1 MTINNNQIKAIIFD
15 MDGVLIDTEKYLTKF
30 WCKAA
35 REAGFNMELSHAY
48 MIRSLQ
54 GKFAA
59 VKLKEIFGET
69 FDYKAIRNRRKEL
82 MNEHLKAHGI
92 EPKPYVKEA
101 LTSLKASGYVLA
113 VATSTD
119 SIRAKEYLT
128 EIGVYS
134 LFDKIV
140 CANMVENGKPM
151 PDIYLYAC
159 KNIGY
164 KPESCIAVEDSAN
177 GVTAAYR
184 AGLNVIM
191 IPDLTRETEEEKA
204 MTCKVVTNLN
214 ELADLLTRNS
224 IKKAGKIDKGLR

>member
-1 MTINNNQIKAIIFD
+1 MKINNNEIKAIVFD

-30 WCKAA
+30 WCMAA
-35 REAGFNMELSHAY
+35 KEAGFDMKIEHAY

-59 VKLKEIFGET
+59 IKLKEIFGES
-69 FDYKAIRNRRKEL
+69 FDYEAVRNRRKEL
-82 MNEHLKAHGI
+82 MNEHLKIHGI
-92 EPKPYVKEA
+92 EPKPYVKES
-101 LTSLKASGYVLA
+101 LTSLKNLGYILS

-119 SIRAKEYLT
+119 SERAKQYLT

-134 LFDKIV
+134 LFDKII

-164 KPESCIAVEDSAN
+164 APKNCIAVEDSTN
-177 GVTAAYR
+177 GVISAYR
-184 AGLNVIM
+184 AGLNVVM
-191 IPDLTRETEEEKA
+191 IPDLTKETDEEIN
-204 MTCKVVTNLN
+204 MTYKVVSNLN
-214 ELADLLTRNS
+214 ELVQIL
-224 IKKAGKIDKGLR
+224 K